1 MAEAHEPGPGRRNP
15 QPAKVATD
23 HAQNVRLGGGLL
35 ISVAFISRTV
45 GVLILASF
53 ANMRLVHLAGGLL
66 EQFRIKDR
74 RADFIGS
81 ARPLAQV
88 DEATAVAAGGEM
100 LIAAQYNRP
109 AGRASKTDYLFSRHS
124 NTKLK
129 DACHQIIVVRF
140 GDFATIKLAWSE
152 CIVIAKVVDEDL
164 AVDLGSMKWG
174 TSFPEQIG
182 FFRWT
187 FSQNIELAAD
197 QFGFHLPADLF
208 LDLHQFLAS
217 SLDLMR

>member
-1 MAEAHEPGPGRRNP
+1 M
-15 QPAKVATD
+15 
-23 HAQNVRLGGGLL
+23 
-35 ISVAFISRTV
+35 
-45 GVLILASF
+45 
-53 ANMRLVHLAGGLL
+53 
-66 EQFRIKDR
+66 
-74 RADFIGS
+74 
-81 ARPLAQV
+81 
-88 DEATAVAAGGEM
+88 
-100 LIAAQYNRP
+100 
-109 AGRASKTDYLFSRHS
+109 
-124 NTKLK
+124 
-129 DACHQIIVVRF
+129 
-140 GDFATIKLAWSE
+140 
-152 CIVIAKVVDEDL
+152 IAKVVDEDL